1 VPSRHAEV
9 LGKSAASASE
19 SSILSEAPYESC
31 PNARLSYTM
40 SGAVMPEVH
49 VPHAGDHHRGK
60 SVLTIALEV
69 VMLSVGVFL
78 GLTGEQWREHRQH
91 REAAEASLRRFRTEI
106 GSNRQSVAAVQE
118 YHVTMRDRIDKYL
131 AAAGKERDAIHVN
144 MQGIR
149 PAFIEH
155 TAWDLALATQSLA
168 YIDEKLAFA
177 LSRVYSTQ
185 QEYEELSRGLLQAMY
200 VNPPGQ
206 NLALFFG
213 AVSVYYGDIVQL
225 DPKLIAMY
233 DDLEGQINRA
243 LGDGAKTGH

>member
-1 VPSRHAEV
+1 
-9 LGKSAASASE
+9 
-19 SSILSEAPYESC
+19 
-31 PNARLSYTM
+31 
-40 SGAVMPEVH
+40 MPEVH
-49 VPHAGDHHRGK
+49 APHIDEHHRGK
-60 SVLTIALEV
+60 SAARIALEV

-91 REAAEASLRRFRTEI
+91 RDSAQASLRRFRTEI
-106 GSNRQSVAAVQE
+106 ASNRKSVAAVKD
-118 YHVTMRDRIDKYL
+118 YHVTMRGRIDKYL
-131 AAAGKERDAIHVN
+131 AATGKERDAIQVN
-144 MQGIR
+144 MQGIQ

-168 YIDEKLAFA
+168 YLDEQLAFA

-185 QEYEELSRGLLQAMY
+185 QEYAELSRSLLQAMY

-225 DPKLIAMY
+225 DPKLIEMY

-243 LGDGAKTGH
+243 LGEGAPETKTGH